1 MASEA
6 VHQRLR
12 ALLAAELG
20 PAADGIVQDIARS
33 STRHDVL
40 EGLVILLEELA
51 EQAPKASRAAIAAFP
66 ELQRRDLWAQVL
78 SWMDLGVALGA
89 TSGAVALRYFK
100 ESPLLL
106 GLMAP
111 GQREAV
117 LEAALELAD
126 AEPNL
131 AWEFC
136 RVAPEIVTILPAP
149 ADWAGWMDVAAEL
162 AQRDFTLA
170 VEFVRQIPSVAQVLP
185 VQESRTWVDLGMT
198 LITQNSLGKP
208 DYLGVLE
215 FFRTSPAI
223 LGDVPETDARS
234 LVIALGAQ
242 AAKQSPESA
251 ITLFS
256 EAPAILRR
264 LPDREWQLNTLRYG
278 LLVAERDAQAAVAY
292 LRRCPELAALIGAGA
307 DSGQKFQAWLSA
319 GMEVLQYS
327 NEAGRAYFAVE
338 TEKALGA
345 VSEALSGVPLRRIAR
360 RVKLFVEALC
370 GKDVRIHEI
379 PDQLEST
386 PRITRAAVADDGR
399 SIGLP
404 SLIRRYPDFEDNVRL
419 YMVMAAHEAGH
430 LEFGTFDLSLTRL
443 SDLAQDLEKRYSKG
457 GREPVRRLSDLF
469 ARYPQPGLMRDLWT
483 VVEDTRIEFLL
494 RAEYPG
500 LSRDLSRVAQ
510 DALSVRTFSHGVTIR
525 EMVVDQLLLLSTA
538 EAATEALSC
547 PAGIRAEVERLWSL
561 LQGIRNANATAEDA
575 VRLADRLYGD
585 MDAMFARRAEMIG
598 GDAASEPVIDLLPA
612 PRASEDL
619 SDTYQP
625 MLNWDYRGVMDP
637 DLVRDRRETS
647 PQTGPVG
654 TQGDT
659 TEGAGLAGSSS
670 GGGTSGAGTARS
682 REASSD
688 LLAPGRRQPSMVEEL
703 LAVEGEPPPQD
714 QNLVAG
720 GTVTLYRE
728 WDAAIRDF
736 RMNWCQV
743 HEREADEGSTEFVEE
758 VLTAQRGAVGIMRRY
773 FESLRPPGLRRVAGQ
788 VDGEELDMDAAV
800 CRVADLAAGRE
811 PSERIYLRREK
822 RERDVAV
829 AFLVDLSGSTSR
841 QIEQGR
847 RVIDV
852 EKQGLVILCEAL
864 TSIGDQF
871 AVYGYSGQGR
881 HRVEFIVIKDFDEAV
896 TGRAAAK
903 LGGVVPLQQNRD
915 GAAIRHA
922 TRKLLARHAKTRLLI
937 VLSDGRPLDEGYKD
951 EYSLEDTRM
960 ALHEARAQGIE
971 PVCITV
977 DREADAYVRRMY
989 GDVRFV
995 VVDRVEGLPEKLPR
1009 IYHRLTA

>member
-1 MASEA
+1 
-6 VHQRLR
+6 
-12 ALLAAELG
+12 
-20 PAADGIVQDIARS
+20 
-33 STRHDVL
+33 
-40 EGLVILLEELA
+40 
-51 EQAPKASRAAIAAFP
+51 
-66 ELQRRDLWAQVL
+66 
-78 SWMDLGVALGA
+78 
-89 TSGAVALRYFK
+89 
-100 ESPLLL
+100 
-106 GLMAP
+106 
-111 GQREAV
+111 
-117 LEAALELAD
+117 
-126 AEPNL
+126 
-131 AWEFC
+131 
-136 RVAPEIVTILPAP
+136 
-149 ADWAGWMDVAAEL
+149 
-162 AQRDFTLA
+162 
-170 VEFVRQIPSVAQVLP
+170 
-185 VQESRTWVDLGMT
+185 
-198 LITQNSLGKP
+198 
-208 DYLGVLE
+208 
-215 FFRTSPAI
+215 
-223 LGDVPETDARS
+223 
-234 LVIALGAQ
+234 
-242 AAKQSPESA
+242 
-251 ITLFS
+251 
-256 EAPAILRR
+256 
-264 LPDREWQLNTLRYG
+264 
-278 LLVAERDAQAAVAY
+278 
-292 LRRCPELAALIGAGA
+292 
-307 DSGQKFQAWLSA
+307 
-319 GMEVLQYS
+319 
-327 NEAGRAYFAVE
+327 
-338 TEKALGA
+338 
-345 VSEALSGVPLRRIAR
+345 
-360 RVKLFVEALC
+360 
-370 GKDVRIHEI
+370 
-379 PDQLEST
+379 
-386 PRITRAAVADDGR
+386 
-399 SIGLP
+399 
-404 SLIRRYPDFEDNVRL
+404 
-419 YMVMAAHEAGH
+419 
-430 LEFGTFDLSLTRL
+430 
-443 SDLAQDLEKRYSKG
+443 
-457 GREPVRRLSDLF
+457 
-469 ARYPQPGLMRDLWT
+469 
-483 VVEDTRIEFLL
+483 
-494 RAEYPG
+494 
-500 LSRDLSRVAQ
+500 
-510 DALSVRTFSHGVTIR
+510 
-525 EMVVDQLLLLSTA
+525 MVVDQLLLLSTA

-585 MDAMFARRAEMIG
+585 MDAMFARRAEMIE
-598 GDAASEPVIDLLPA
+598 GDAASEPVIDSLPA

-637 DLVRDRRETS
+637 DLVRDRSETS
-647 PQTGPVG
+647 PQTGPAG

-670 GGGTSGAGTARS
+670 GGGPSGAGTARS

-688 LLAPGRRQPSMVEEL
+688 LLAPGRRHPSMVEEL

-714 QNLVAG
+714 PNLVAG

-800 CRVADLAAGRE
+800 GRVADLAAGRE

-841 QIEQGR
+841 QLEQGR